1 MTVDLDTANDINEK
15 LNGLVNLLQ
24 IVGIDGVDASAL
36 VAESKRKSGGST
48 STTKTAGSS
57 DSQILELVKKL
68 QQAQEESPEL
78 LEALKIPELRALAT
92 LAAQKKGNAPAPA
105 PAASLDDVMDDDD
118 DNYPKIGPGYSDD
131 ISVVSDLTTPTV
143 MTKQNI
149 ADEEYYRDVN
159 GGPSSGPPIHIG
171 GPSRLPMAIGAG
183 TRKSKNMLNNVSAA
197 KAGRAIGKAA
207 AGGAAAQRRELQKQI
222 QAKLQGS
229 PRSPRLKTPKTPRSK
244 PRSSP
249 EEKRYMDAFDTSK
262 RQTFSTS
269 TRSSKKPMDPMD
281 FPSMSEH
288 STRRKSSRKSD
299 PTRKKSGRKSKSSRN
314 SGDNIDW
321 GGGGDFEWP
330 KFDKFDQKGVE
341 NFADDPFSPSS
352 EKSKIDSDGF
362 FASDPFADYD
372 PFATGRSSH
381 GSSTKKKKKKSRDDG
396 QGTRTRREKDPNRKS
411 RRQRR
416 ASMEM

>member
-1 MTVDLDTANDINEK
+1 MTQRKRNDWYMILRNPTARRSVNYEERHQFQRTENLASGHVLTLCHKGVVDITNFHRNTRNKKNETKRELSSTEIKIKSLGKDRTVVRMTVDLDTANDINEK

-48 STTKTAGSS
+48 TTTKTAGSS

-105 PAASLDDVMDDDD
+105 PPASLDDVMDDDD

-222 QAKLQGS
+222 QAKLQES
-229 PRSPRLKTPKTPRSK
+229 PPLKTPKTPRSK

-249 EEKRYMDAFDTSK
+249 EEKRYMDAFDTSY
-262 RQTFSTS
+262 FAGV
-269 TRSSKKPMDPMD
+269 SSNKLPMD
-281 FPSMSEH
+281 
-288 STRRKSSRKSD
+288 RL
-299 PTRKKSGRKSKSSRN
+299 SG
-314 SGDNIDW
+314 
-321 GGGGDFEWP
+321 F
-330 KFDKFDQKGVE
+330 VT
-341 NFADDPFSPSS
+341 PFSCAHPSH
-352 EKSKIDSDGF
+352 KSILCI
-362 FASDPFADYD
+362 
-372 PFATGRSSH
+372 
-381 GSSTKKKKKKSRDDG
+381 
-396 QGTRTRREKDPNRKS
+396 
-411 RRQRR
+411 
-416 ASMEM
+416 